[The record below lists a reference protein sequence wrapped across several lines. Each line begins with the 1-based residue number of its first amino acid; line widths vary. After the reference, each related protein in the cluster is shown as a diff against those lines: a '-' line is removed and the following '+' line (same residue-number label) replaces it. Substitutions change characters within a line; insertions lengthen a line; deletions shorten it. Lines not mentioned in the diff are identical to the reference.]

1 MKSSGSV
8 QVRYTTQSGFQD
20 NDKDQVLFR
29 LGIQLNQFFLSI
41 TMAYKYGVPLTVHNS
56 RGTLSM
62 QTNARLAHLPTRRS
76 VARAYG
82 KARGVTPSAV
92 ALSRG
97 RNADPRSTL
106 VEVGRRA
113 VG

>member
-41 TMAYKYGVPLTVHNS
+41 TMAYKYGVPAFMAGQRHELQGDGVRLESPAFTFMAREAPRADELH
-56 RGTLSM
+56 RGEFLRPVY
-62 QTNARLAHLPTRRS
+62 RLL
-76 VARAYG
+76 
-82 KARGVTPSAV
+82 
-92 ALSRG
+92 
-97 RNADPRSTL
+97 
-106 VEVGRRA
+106 
-113 VG
+113 